1 MSRSENSSD
10 SGVHMVA
17 QYTSGAYFQ
26 DPGRHG
32 ADAKFK
38 AECFMRLFAKN
49 ARRINIAALKSYT
62 DVGCGSGAA
71 VQLIADALR
80 HNGVPLETVKGYD
93 VSPHVKSLH
102 STSIQFVHGDFCE
115 AHEHSDL
122 VTLFDVVEHVVDP
135 IGFLKKISKRCH
147 IVGLHIPLDDSL
159 SNALRDRFHDLIE
172 DPGHILFLDA
182 TRALNLITLAGLKII
197 AYDYTFGFLAPSGH
211 ASVLSKTIFPLRL
224 LMSKA
229 SPWLLSKTLGGA
241 SLMVIAVAE
250 PGRAKKVERV
260 GRNGE

>member
-1 MSRSENSSD
+1 MSTSGSSSD
-10 SGVHMVA
+10 SGVAA
-17 QYTSGAYFQ
+17 QYISGAYFQ

-49 ARRINIAALKSYT
+49 ARRINSAALRSYT

-71 VQLIADALR
+71 VQLIAEALR

-93 VSPHVKSLH
+93 VSPHVKNLRLP
-102 STSIQFVHGDFCE
+102 SIQFVHGDFCDTGNY
-115 AHEHSDL
+115 ADL
-122 VTLFDVVEHVVDP
+122 VTLFDVVEHVIDP
-135 IGFLKKISKRCH
+135 IGFLKKISARCR
-147 IVGLHIPLDDSL
+147 ILGLHIPLDDSL
-159 SNALRDRFHDLIE
+159 TNTMRDKFRDLIE
-172 DPGHILFLDA
+172 DPGHLLFLDI
-182 TRALNLITLAGLKII
+182 TRALNLMTLAGLKII

-211 ASVLSKTIFPLRL
+211 ASVLSKAIFPLRL

-241 SLMVIAVAE
+241 SLMVIAAAGSGE
-250 PGRAKKVERV
+250 HTKVECVDRI
-260 GRNGE
+260 GE

>member
-1 MSRSENSSD
+1 MSTSGSSSD
-10 SGVHMVA
+10 SGVAA
-17 QYTSGAYFQ
+17 QYISGAYFQ

-49 ARRINIAALKSYT
+49 ARRINSAALKSYT

-71 VQLIADALR
+71 VQLIAEALR

-93 VSPHVKSLH
+93 VSPHVKNLRSP
-102 STSIQFVHGDFCE
+102 SIQFVHGDFCE
-115 AHEHSDL
+115 TGNYADL
-122 VTLFDVVEHVVDP
+122 VTLFDVVEHVIDP
-135 IGFLKKISKRCH
+135 IGFLKKISARCR
-147 IVGLHIPLDDSL
+147 ILGLHLPLDDSL
-159 SNALRDRFHDLIE
+159 TNAMRDKFRDLIE
-172 DPGHILFLDA
+172 DPGHVLFLDI
-182 TRALNLITLAGLKII
+182 TRALNLMTLAGLKII

-211 ASVLSKTIFPLRL
+211 VSVLSKAIFPLRL

-241 SLMVIAVAE
+241 SLMVIAVAGSGE
-250 PGRAKKVERV
+250 QTKVECVDRI
-260 GRNGE
+260 GE